1 MEHVLVGT
9 ILLILSSYLK
19 VFRPDIKES
28 LYIKDIL
35 LGSHQQMWL
44 WLDDWF
50 SLSLEEVQSL
60 ERQVNRQLQRKITES
75 GP

>member
-50 SLSLEEVQSL
+50 SLSLEEVQAL

>member
-1 MEHVLVGT
+1 MGQKCIFFAVPDAR
-9 ILLILSSYLK
+9 YLK
-19 VFRPDIKES
+19 LFRPDIKES
-28 LYIKDIL
+28 MYKDIL

-50 SLSLEEVQSL
+50 SLSLEEVQAL

>member
-50 SLSLEEVQSL
+50 SLSLDEVQSL

>member
-1 MEHVLVGT
+1 M
-9 ILLILSSYLK
+9 Y
-19 VFRPDIKES
+19 
-28 LYIKDIL
+28 KDIL

-50 SLSLEEVQSL
+50 SLSLEEVQAL